1 MQKIKILLLHI
12 AKTFGLFLL
21 ARKLTNS
28 GLRIVC
34 YHGFSRLDEH
44 LFRPKLFISPATF
57 KKHLLCISKMGFG
70 VVSLDD
76 AVIKLQSN
84 TLAPNTLVFTVD
96 DGWQGVEDI
105 AEPIFKEF
113 GFDWTLYLTS
123 YYSAKQTPVY
133 NMLIQYLCWK
143 AEYKIY
149 DFSIFGPLFSPVAQE
164 KCDSNFNVVVN
175 VLVDEIERLETSNE
189 KDAFAR
195 TLSSVLKIDYD
206 AIESARLFH
215 LISAASA
222 KNLASKGV
230 HIELHT
236 HRHSLGDM
244 SEAVLR
250 KEISDNK
257 SFISAACSNV
267 PRHFCYPSGEYTQ
280 DHLVWLASL
289 DVVSATTCHS
299 GANYKGADVMELSRI
314 LDGENLTQIELEAE
328 LSGFKDLF
336 RSAAKRHS
344 VASE

>member
-1 MQKIKILLLHI
+1 MQKLKILLLHI
-12 AKTFGLFLL
+12 AKICGLFVL

-44 LFRPKLFISPATF
+44 LFRPNLFMSPTKF
-57 KKHLLCISKMGFG
+57 KKHLACISKMGFD

-76 AVIKLQSN
+76 AVTKLKANS
-84 TLAPNTLVFTVD
+84 LAPNTLVFTVD
-96 DGWQGVEDI
+96 DGWQGVGDI
-105 AEPIFKEF
+105 AEPIFRKF

-133 NMLIQYLCWK
+133 NMLVQYLCWK
-143 AEYKIY
+143 AEYKTY
-149 DFSIFGPLFSPVAQE
+149 DFSTLGPVLNPIIQTKS
-164 KCDSNFNVVVN
+164 DSNFNSVSN
-175 VLVDEIERLETSNE
+175 VLVDRIEKLENSGQ

-195 TLSSVLKIDYD
+195 CLANVLKIDYD
-206 AIESARLFH
+206 VIERSRLFH
-215 LISAASA
+215 LISAESA
-222 KNLASKGV
+222 NKLDSKGV

-244 SEAVLR
+244 SESVLR
-250 KEISDNK
+250 KEIADNIR
-257 SFISAACSNV
+257 FISDACSNV

-280 DHLVWLASL
+280 NHLSWLTSM
-289 DVVSATTCHS
+289 DVASATTCHS
-299 GANYKGADVMELSRI
+299 GANYKSANVMELSRI

-336 RSAAKRHS
+336 RGAMRRHLI
-344 VASE
+344 AN